1 MNSLLLATSLA
12 LSNPE
17 IDIQIEKEEMTQM
30 EKYHKKRKMKNAAIT
45 AGFIIVGH
53 ALIFGPLYIK

>member
-1 MNSLLLATSLA
+1 MNSLLLASSLI
-12 LSNPE
+12 LSNP
-17 IDIQIEKEEMTQM
+17 DIQIEKEQMTQM
-30 EKYHKKRKMKNAAIT
+30 EKYHKKRKLKNAAIT